1 MTTPADL
8 RGVTKASQT
17 PSGLEKNG
25 ARVFSGVAWTGVAW
39 TGLAFACL
47 QSVCTVLIGLG
58 GARLLIGLLSL
69 ATASTVFARMD
80 AFHADWLRIPMIL
93 FALLGSLVNLIVVA
107 QVRRLRSRP
116 AARWRLDMAGL
127 PGKLRQERWQVLL
140 SMAALVLVV
149 VEEVLHHWRHG
160 HW

>member
-1 MTTPADL
+1 MPAPADL
-8 RGVTKASQT
+8 HTVTKASET
-17 PSGLEKNG
+17 PSALEKDG
-25 ARVFSGVAWTGVAW
+25 TRVFTGVAW
-39 TGLAFACL
+39 TGLVFAFL

-80 AFHADWLRIPMIL
+80 AFHADWLRIPMIA
-93 FALLGSLVNLIVVA
+93 FAVLGSLVNLLVVA

-116 AARWRLDMAGL
+116 AARWRLDMTGL
-127 PGKLRQERWQVLL
+127 PGKLRQERWQVVL
-140 SMAALVLVV
+140 SVATLVLVV
-149 VEEVLHHWRHG
+149 VEEVLHHGRNE

>member
-1 MTTPADL
+1 MPAPADL
-8 RGVTKASQT
+8 HTVTKASET
-17 PSGLEKNG
+17 PPALEKKG
-25 ARVFSGVAWTGVAW
+25 ARLFSGVAWTGLVF
-39 TGLAFACL
+39 AFL

-80 AFHADWLRIPMIL
+80 AFHADWLRIPMIA
-93 FALLGSLVNLIVVA
+93 FAVLGSLVNLIVVA

-127 PGKLRQERWQVLL
+127 PGKVRQERWQVVL
-140 SMAALVLVV
+140 SVVTLVLVV
-149 VEEVLHHWRHG
+149 VEEVLHHGRNG

>member
-116 AARWRLDMAGL
+116 AARWRLDTAGL
-127 PGKLRQERWQVLL
+127 PGKLRQERWQMVL
-140 SMAALVLVV
+140 SVAALVLVV
-149 VEEVLHHWRHG
+149 VEEVLHHGRHG